1 MNSNLAD
8 QSNNRTYLDD
18 QTNIPEYSNDFYS
31 EIDSKDFQDIE
42 FSSEEIVCY
51 ETWYLMI
58 QRFSELEEKTHTSLK
73 NSAICEIPPVG
84 MMTARF
90 FRTSGL
96 SREILRQIWS
106 IVDIYNRGT
115 LNFNEFGVACRLIAL
130 YQYEQKYPNSSTC
143 NKIPLKLPFFDISS
157 LWNSKNFESKL
168 ESTYNSLQ
176 NNGNTTIYKPNPLLL
191 TKIQIENYIKI
202 FKNLDK
208 NSDGLIERDDVFNFL
223 VKSQIPRSDLMKIW
237 DLADTDAD
245 GKLSMLEFLIAMAY
259 IELKL
264 QTNEVVCKPLSAKIL
279 LHISNEMIKI
289 QNILESRNI
298 EETANKMRF
307 NNTVRNDNKDV
318 NNDNHTHFQFT
329 TSNEQKGTNKPVEIS
344 TYCSTSSPKDSPSS
358 NPMFASK
365 APNMCSEFQ
374 LNEMKKEIQDLKD
387 MISNHSKQH
396 ETYSNQIQET
406 SMRLTNLRKQRDKLT
421 KESEQLIACL
431 EYQQTKLVDNNIY
444 IDELKKDINYFN
456 NLNLVLRN
464 HLNFEENDLKIL
476 KSIQENLNLG
486 KNQAEVST
494 LINKGDDKTIQ
505 NYMGILKQEKS
516 SYKQDILNLLD
527 EQFQKRQQKHNMLF
541 LTNEKSLDILNLL
554 KEFLNVKDYE
564 KSQIIQLIYSVLNN
578 SDKKEDIQT
587 NRVLGK
593 GAIEAN
599 VPSKKCESWVSFPSY
614 KRANNYTLG
623 NLAV

>member
-1 MNSNLAD
+1 MSSNLAD
-8 QSNNRTYLDD
+8 KSNNRTYLND
-18 QTNIPEYSNDFYS
+18 QANIPEYSNDFYS
-31 EIDSKDFQDIE
+31 EIDLEDFQDIE

-58 QRFSELEEKTHTSLK
+58 QRFSELEEKTHTSLRD
-73 NSAICEIPPVG
+73 SAICEIPPVG

-106 IVDIYNRGT
+106 IVDIHNRGI

-130 YQYEQKYPNSSTC
+130 YQYEQKYPNSSIY

-157 LWNSKNFESKL
+157 LWNSKNLESRL

-176 NNGNTTIYKPNPLLL
+176 NNGNTTTYKPNPLLL
-191 TKIQIENYIKI
+191 TKIQIENYIRI
-202 FKNLDK
+202 FRNLDK

-223 VKSQIPRSDLMKIW
+223 VKSQIPRPDLLKIW

-245 GKLSMLEFLIAMAY
+245 GKLSMLEFLIAVAY

-264 QTNEVVCKPLSAKIL
+264 QTNEVVYKPLSAKIL

-289 QNILESRNI
+289 QNILENRNI
-298 EETANKMRF
+298 EETANKMKF
-307 NNTVRNDNKDV
+307 NNTAWNGNKDV
-318 NNDNHTHFQFT
+318 NNDNHIH
-329 TSNEQKGTNKPVEIS
+329 SNEKKGTNKSVEIY

-358 NPMFASK
+358 NPIFASK
-365 APNMCSEFQ
+365 APNMCNEFQ
-374 LNEMKKEIQDLKD
+374 LDEMKKEIQDLKD
-387 MISNHSKQH
+387 IISNHSKQH

-406 SMRLTNLRKQRDKLT
+406 NMRLTNLRKQRDKLT
-421 KESEQLIACL
+421 KENEQLVACL

-444 IDELKKDINYFN
+444 IDELKKDIDYFN

-464 HLNFEENDLKIL
+464 HLSFEENDLKIL

-486 KNQAEVST
+486 KTQAEIST
-494 LINKGDDKTIQ
+494 LINRGDDKTIQ
-505 NYMGILKQEKS
+505 NYMGILKQEKN

-527 EQFQKRQQKHNMLF
+527 EQFQRRQQKHNILF
-541 LTNEKSLDILNLL
+541 STNEKTLDILNLL
-554 KEFLNVKDYE
+554 KEFLNVKDHE

-578 SDKKEDIQT
+578 LDKKGDIQT
-587 NRVLGK
+587 NRVLDK
-593 GAIEAN
+593 GNIEAN
-599 VPSKKCESWVSFPSY
+599 VPSKKCESWVSFPSH
-614 KRANNYTLG
+614 KRASNYTLG
-623 NLAV
+623 NLVV